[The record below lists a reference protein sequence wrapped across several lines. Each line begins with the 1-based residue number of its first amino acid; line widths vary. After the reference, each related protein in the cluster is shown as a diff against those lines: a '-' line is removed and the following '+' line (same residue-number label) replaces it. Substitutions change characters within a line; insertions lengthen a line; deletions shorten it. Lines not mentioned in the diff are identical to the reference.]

1 MNEKKPKPKKTKL
14 KLHKPISEIECTKL
28 DIHASLII
36 NGIIIAVLFFSS
48 IYLFVMASQIDTK
61 NKKLVLAYNDQS
73 DIAYEVILKPNPYY
87 GTPTLGMNQQYP
99 TALIDNIR
107 INYKYNF
114 NASNLVDYTYRYH
127 VVATLEAKNKMDKSN
142 NNRLF
147 YKEYVIANEIIGNQ
161 EDSTTYTLN
170 KDFFIDYD
178 IYNNLIVKYK
188 NQFNLNVE
196 ASLKVTMYIDLVGKY
211 QNEVIK
217 RQRNMEVT
225 IPLITNPIS
234 ITSNKGEDLQT
245 AIYDEENAIQKN
257 NYYLI
262 FAVIMGLTS
271 ILLLIQELRKVWK
284 SDQEQSKYLK
294 QLNRLIAPNA
304 EVIVKVKNKID
315 LKQRNIIDVESMSE
329 LLDAQSEL
337 RIPIAYYETKENK
350 EGYFVIVNGQEIW
363 RYIFKVKDD

>member
-1 MNEKKPKPKKTKL
+1 MDEKRPKPKKQKI
-14 KLHKPISEIECTKL
+14 KFRKPISQAECTKL

-36 NGIIIAVLFFSS
+36 NGIIIAILFFSA
-48 IYLFVMASQIDTK
+48 IYLFVMASRIDTK
-61 NKKLVLAYNDQS
+61 NKKLILAYNDHS
-73 DIAYEVILKPNPYY
+73 DITYEVMLKPNPYY
-87 GTPTLGMNQQYP
+87 GTSTLGMNQQYP
-99 TALIDNIR
+99 TALIAAVK

-114 NASNLVDYTYRYH
+114 NASNLMDYTYRYY
-127 VVATLEAKNKMDKSN
+127 VVAALEAHNKMDKSDS
-142 NNRLF
+142 NRLF
-147 YKEYVIANEIIGNQ
+147 YKEYVIANEIVGNQ
-161 EDSTTYTLN
+161 ENSTNYTLN
-170 KDFFIDYD
+170 KDFLIDYD
-178 IYNNLIVKYK
+178 IYNNLILKYK
-188 NQFNLNVE
+188 NQLNLNVE
-196 ASLKVTMYIDLVGKY
+196 SSLKVTMYIDLVSKY
-211 QNEVIK
+211 QNEVVK
-217 RQRNMEVT
+217 RQRSMEVT

-234 ITSNKGEDLQT
+234 ITSNKGEDIQS
-245 AIYDEENAIQKN
+245 AIYDEENSIQKN

-271 ILLLIQELRKVWK
+271 ILLLIQEFRKVWK

-337 RIPIAYYETKENK
+337 RIPIAYYETKANK